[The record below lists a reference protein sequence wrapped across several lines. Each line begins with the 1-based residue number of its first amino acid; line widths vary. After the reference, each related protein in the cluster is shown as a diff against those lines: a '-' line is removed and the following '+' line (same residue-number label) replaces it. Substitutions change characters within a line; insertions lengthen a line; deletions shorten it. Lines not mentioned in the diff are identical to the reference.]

1 MIDTLKPLIKQFMPF
16 AQERMGFKKPPRLFL
31 RQDEDNARNPLGKT
45 AFYDPDQMSVTLYI
59 SGRHP
64 KDIMR
69 SLSHELVHHTQNDNG
84 MFNNV
89 GEMGE
94 GYAQND
100 EHLREMERQAYE
112 QGNLCFRDWEDG
124 IRGTIY
130 FEHLQKGAK
139 NKMSTKKWKNN
150 ELKGLLTEQW
160 GFSMDL
166 SKLSEANE
174 PDCKQLMNMVM
185 NAYERGEEDIAS
197 SYEKQMQRL
206 KCGSMMEEAKPK
218 PDFPDIDGDGD
229 TKEPISQAAD
239 DKEQMNENDEVFAPN
254 HYCVHHGG
262 VSRNGSIEMAEA
274 VNHNY
279 NEELGKVTH
288 YDMKF
293 SDGTI
298 MENVAFEDIQV
309 TNASLAEAHQ
319 HAAKRDDKKREEE
332 EDMNEGHGGGCPE
345 PEMGGDA
352 AIISNIRDL
361 LAQLEG
367 SMGAAPMDMGMEP
380 AMMEE
385 EEADQPV
392 TEADQEEIEENA
404 LPMSEAVL
412 RERIRTLLKNVKFKK

>member
-16 AQERMGFKKPPRLFL
+16 AQKRMGFNRPPRLFL

-45 AFYDPDQMSVTLYI
+45 AFYDPNQMSVTLYI

-69 SLSHELVHHTQNDNG
+69 SLAHELVHHTQNCNG
-84 MFNNV
+84 MFDDV

-100 EHLREMERQAYE
+100 THLREMEREAYE

-160 GFSMDL
+160 GFNMDL
-166 SKLSEANE
+166 SKLN
-174 PDCKQLMNMVM
+174 
-185 NAYERGEEDIAS
+185 
-197 SYEKQMQRL
+197 
-206 KCGSMMEEAKPK
+206 EAKGEK
-218 PDFPDIDGDGD
+218 GD
-229 TKEPISQAAD
+229 AD
-239 DKEQMNENDEVFAPN
+239 DLGGERAKFDKDHDGVPDGADADKNDPDVQEEGAFSPN

-279 NEELGKVTH
+279 NKELGKVTH

-309 TNASLAEAHQ
+309 TEASLAEGH
-319 HAAKRDDKKREEE
+319 HGHSAKRDDKKRDNEEE
-332 EDMNEGHGGGCPE
+332 MSEGHGGGCPE
-345 PEMGGDA
+345 PEMSGDA

-361 LAQLEG
+361 LGQLEG
-367 SMGAAPMDMGMEP
+367 SMGAAPMPMDMGMEP

-385 EEADQPV
+385 EEAEEPV
-392 TEADQEEIEENA
+392 TEGEHEEEEIEENA